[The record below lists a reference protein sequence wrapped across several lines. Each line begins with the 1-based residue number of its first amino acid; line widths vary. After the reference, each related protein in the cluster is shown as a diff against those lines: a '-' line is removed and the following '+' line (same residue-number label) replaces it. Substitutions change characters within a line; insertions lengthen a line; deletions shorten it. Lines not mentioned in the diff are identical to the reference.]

1 MTLISAVGGLA
12 LLVVVYVLLEVI
24 AAHRGKP

>member
-1 MTLISAVGGLA
+1 MTLGNALAGLA
-12 LLVVVYVLLEVI
+12 LLVVVYVLLEVV